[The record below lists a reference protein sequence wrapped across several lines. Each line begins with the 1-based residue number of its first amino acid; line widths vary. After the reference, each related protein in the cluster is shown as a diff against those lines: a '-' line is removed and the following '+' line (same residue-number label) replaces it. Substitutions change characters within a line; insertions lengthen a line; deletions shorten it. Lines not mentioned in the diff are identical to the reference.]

1 MNTELVKL
9 LLGMVFGTALIM
21 AFIALACVATP
32 KIARFIIKRNP
43 KLAENPERVEETKAN
58 SEPEVKGPYDAQKE
72 EYDLNYKIYNK
83 DIYGVDFKNGKE
95 K

>member
-21 AFIALACVATP
+21 AFIAIACIATP
-32 KIARFIIKRNP
+32 KIAKFIIKRKP
-43 KLAENPERVEETKAN
+43 ELADNPERVEEKQAN
-58 SEPEVKGPYDAQKE
+58 DEPAVKGPYDAQKE

-83 DIYGVDFKNGKE
+83 DIYGVDFKHGKE